1 VLHQKGYKTH
11 YARIKNSKGKLKMS
25 QNEFQI
31 WAIEAKQ
38 KLDAV
43 RAGELAC
50 DEFEKWLKK

>member
-1 VLHQKGYKTH
+1 
-11 YARIKNSKGKLKMS
+11 MS